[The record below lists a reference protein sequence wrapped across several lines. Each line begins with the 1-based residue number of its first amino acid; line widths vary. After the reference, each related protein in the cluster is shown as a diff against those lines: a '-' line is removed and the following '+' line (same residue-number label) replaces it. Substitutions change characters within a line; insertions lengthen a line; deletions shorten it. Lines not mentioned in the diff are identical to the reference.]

1 MNLIIL
7 TPEHEIFNGAVKSVK
22 VPAIGGQ
29 FEILNK
35 HAPVVAALDKGKI
48 KVTNTKSESTYYQID
63 EGYVEVLNNQVVI
76 LVSGT
81 VQKQ

>member
-35 HAPVVAALDKGKI
+35 HGSNISK
-48 KVTNTKSESTYYQID
+48 
-63 EGYVEVLNNQVVI
+63 
-76 LVSGT
+76 
-81 VQKQ
+81 